1 MQDLVFN
8 LTALRG
14 TNKTGLIKPD
24 EHGYYE
30 VCLGALHAF
39 NRRGDFYPYTDRVK
53 ELFESSSSFMR
64 RVNEGALRGEK
75 EHPEFKPGMTHQ
87 QFLQRVSWIDPNNVS
102 HHIRSVRL
110 DFNGTRD
117 KEGRKV
123 IGVYGFVRPRGP
135 HAEDLQTAFNNPHEN
150 VAFSIRSLTMNT
162 PLPNGNINRSILEIA
177 TWDWVTEAGIA
188 IADKYYSPS
197 LESLEKYSK
206 SEIRITPGLI
216 ESVTKTA
223 EREGVSMENN
233 LMDFGSIMHLMGW
246 KRSPGARVV
255 SW

>member
-30 VCLGALHAF
+30 VCLGALQAF
-39 NRRGDFYPYTDRVK
+39 NRAGDFYPYTDRVK
-53 ELFESSSSFMR
+53 EIFHSSSGFMR
-64 RVNEGALRGEK
+64 RVTEGALRGEK
-75 EHPEFKPGMTHQ
+75 EHPQFMPGMTHQ
-87 QFLQRVSWIDPNNVS
+87 QFLQRVAWVDPSNIS

-117 KEGRKV
+117 KDGRKV
-123 IGVYGFVRPRGP
+123 IGVYGFIKPRGA
-135 HAEDLQTAFNNPHEN
+135 HAADLQAALDNPHEN
-150 VAFSIRSLTMNT
+150 VAFSIRSLTKNT
-162 PLPNGNINRSILEIA
+162 PLPNGNINRSIIEIA

-197 LESLEKYSK
+197 LESIEKYKS
-206 SEIRITPGLI
+206 SEILITPGLI
-216 ESVTKTA
+216 ENVRKSSM
-223 EREGVSMENN
+223 REGVSMENN
-233 LMDFGSIMHLMGW
+233 LMDFGSVMHLMGW
-246 KRSPGARVV
+246 KKSAGARVV